1 MINEVLITIYDEQLS
16 DGETERLE
24 ITTTGT
30 LKSDKGGVSISY
42 DEVDGEL
49 KGSVTTLTIDSP
61 TCVTMSRDGP
71 YSSQIILEQNK
82 RHSCYYDTPMGSF
95 MMGVFAK
102 NVGVVM
108 GENGGVLNLKYTVD
122 FNSGL
127 AAENTMT
134 ITVKGI

>member
-1 MINEVLITIYDEQLS
+1 MKKDVLITILDEQLS

-24 ITTTGT
+24 ITTAGT
-30 LKSDKGGVSISY
+30 LKSDKNGVSISY
-42 DEVDGEL
+42 DEVDGAL
-49 KGSVTTLTIDSP
+49 QGCVTTLKIESP
-61 TCVTMSRDGP
+61 TCVTMSRNGP
-71 YSSQIILEQNK
+71 YSSQLILEQNK
-82 RHSCYYDTPMGSF
+82 RHSCYYETPVGSF

-102 NVGVVM
+102 SVGAAV

-127 AAENTMT
+127 ATENTMT